1 MAKRKAGIPEGFK
14 LDIEKPADRPIRS
27 GDFLDEIDG
36 LPAGAGISTAIAEPP
51 PASRRE
57 TPPPT
62 TETKPAPKA
71 LPEPAGITPPPAKD
85 QEEPATE
92 QPPRK
97 SPAIKRG
104 KLNVSADGERR
115 LDAIWDRMRE
125 FGPEKTLRKS
135 EIIEALIIAAYD
147 SRDQLD
153 LSNVRRRGKYGSTT
167 HKNFPIALAE
177 SVKRAIA
184 ETWGA

>member
-14 LDIEKPADRPIRS
+14 LDIEKPADKPIRS

-51 PASRRE
+51 PALRRE
-57 TPPPT
+57 
-62 TETKPAPKA
+62 PAPPIAEAK
-71 LPEPAGITPPPAKD
+71 PPAKPTL
-85 QEEPATE
+85 EPEPSQDSSQADET
-92 QPPRK
+92 PRK

-184 ETWGA
+184 ETWGG

>member
-14 LDIEKPADRPIRS
+14 LDIEKPTNKPIRA

-36 LPAGAGISTAIAEPP
+36 LPAGAGISTAIADTP
-51 PASRRE
+51 PAPRRV
-57 TPPPT
+57 TAPPI
-62 TETKPAPKA
+62 TEAKPSPKA
-71 LPEPAGITPPPAKD
+71 TPEP
-85 QEEPATE
+85 EPSQKSSQADET
-92 QPPRK
+92 PRK

-184 ETWGA
+184 ETWGG